1 MPKFDEYA
9 MPESRKRSTSNPN
22 KIIQNFRQSGDFR
35 GIPRV
40 LVPLWQIKL
49 RERFG
54 INVDR
59 EIAAYIVLAAHE
71 SGTWKKHRAIKR
83 IEKLLKSRGEDPEV
97 SAKMAAQI
105 VALAV
110 GNMQ

>member
-1 MPKFDEYA
+1 MPA
-9 MPESRKRSTSNPN
+9 LRRKPREDPN
-22 KIIQNFRQSGDFR
+22 KIIREIRSGN
-35 GIPRV
+35 GLKSIPSV

-59 EIAAYIVLAAHE
+59 EIATYVVLAAHE
-71 SGTWKKHRAIKR
+71 SGTWKKHRAVKR
-83 IEKLLKSRGEDPEV
+83 IERLLISRGEDPKLG
-97 SAKMAAQI
+97 AKMAEEI

>member
-1 MPKFDEYA
+1 MPA
-9 MPESRKRSTSNPN
+9 LRRKPSDNPN
-22 KIIQNFRQSGDFR
+22 KIIREIRSGNSLKS
-35 GIPRV
+35 IPNV
-40 LVPLWQIKL
+40 LIPLWQIKL

-59 EIAAYIVLAAHE
+59 EIATYVVLAAHE

-83 IEKLLKSRGEDPEV
+83 IEKLLISRGEDPKV
-97 SAKMAAQI
+97 SARIAEEI

>member
-1 MPKFDEYA
+1 MRDPK
-9 MPESRKRSTSNPN
+9 KRQPTNPN
-22 KIIQNFRQSGDFR
+22 KIIQGVRNASDLRE
-35 GIPRV
+35 IPGV
-40 LVPLWQIKL
+40 LIPLWQIKL

-59 EIAAYIVLAAHE
+59 EIATYIVLAAHE

-83 IEKLLKSRGEDPEV
+83 IERLLESRGEDAV
-97 SAKMAAQI
+97 SSARMAAQI